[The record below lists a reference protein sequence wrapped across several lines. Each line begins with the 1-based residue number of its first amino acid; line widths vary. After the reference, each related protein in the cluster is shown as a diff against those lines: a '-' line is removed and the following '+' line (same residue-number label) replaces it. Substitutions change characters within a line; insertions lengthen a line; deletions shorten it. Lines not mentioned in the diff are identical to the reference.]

1 MYSVITANN
10 TLDEF
15 VEEYLSDDDF
25 NQLIRKLENMPHTRP
40 YWENTRYKY
49 IIAAKIYFL
58 YEIDDSNMYVFILAA
73 KFNNSRKTFN
83 FAKTP
88 TQIKTMKKWIKNK
101 KKISQ

>member
-40 YWENTRYKY
+40 Y
-49 IIAAKIYFL
+49 
-58 YEIDDSNMYVFILAA
+58 
-73 KFNNSRKTFN
+73 
-83 FAKTP
+83 
-88 TQIKTMKKWIKNK
+88 
-101 KKISQ
+101 

>member
-25 NQLIRKLENMPHTRP
+25 NQLIRKLENIPHTRP

-83 FAKTP
+83 FAKTT

-101 KKISQ
+101 KKIYQ

>member
-1 MYSVITANN
+1 MNSS
-10 TLDEF
+10 
-15 VEEYLSDDDF
+15 EYLSDDDF

-40 YWENTRYKY
+40 YWKNTRYKY

-83 FAKTP
+83 FAKP
-88 TQIKTMKKWIKNK
+88 KLQMKPKNGLVEQK
-101 KKISQ
+101 RKYQ